1 VIALLQRVSRASVY
15 VVGDCVAAI
24 GNGLVVF
31 IGVERGDGEPSA
43 ARLSERILGY
53 RVFADAAGKMNLS
66 VRDVG
71 GEVLLVPQFTLA
83 ADTTKGT
90 RASFAAAAAPADGR
104 RLFDALVTH
113 ARNAG
118 VGIATGVFGAD
129 MSVTL
134 TNEGPVTFW
143 IET

>member
-1 VIALLQRVSRASVY
+1 MIALLQRVSVASVH
-15 VVGDCVAAI
+15 VSGECVSTI
-24 GNGLVVF
+24 GSGLAVF
-31 IGVERGDGEPSA
+31 IGVERGDSDSSA
-43 ARLSERILGY
+43 ARLCKRILGY
-53 RVFADAAGKMNLS
+53 RVFADAAGKMNCS

-71 GEVLLVPQFTLA
+71 GALLLVPQFTLA

-90 RASFAAAAAPADGR
+90 RASFTAAAEPADAR

-118 VGIATGVFGAD
+118 VEVATGVFGAD

>member
-1 VIALLQRVSRASVY
+1 MIALLQRVSLASVH
-15 VVGDCVAAI
+15 VAGECVAAI
-24 GNGLVVF
+24 GGGLVVF
-31 IGVERGDGEPSA
+31 VGVERGDGDSSA
-43 ARLSERILGY
+43 ARLSERIIGY
-53 RVFADAAGKMNLS
+53 RVFPDAVGKMNRN

-71 GEVLLVPQFTLA
+71 GEILLVPQFTLA

-90 RASFAAAAAPADGR
+90 RASFSAAAAPADGR
-104 RLFDALVTH
+104 RLFDSLVTH
-113 ARNAG
+113 VRNAG
-118 VGIATGVFGAD
+118 VGVATGVFGAD